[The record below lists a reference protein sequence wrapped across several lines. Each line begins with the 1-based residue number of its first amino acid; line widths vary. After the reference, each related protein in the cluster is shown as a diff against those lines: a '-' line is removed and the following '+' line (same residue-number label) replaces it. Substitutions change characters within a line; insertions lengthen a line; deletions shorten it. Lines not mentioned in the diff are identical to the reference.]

1 MIDLHCHTNKS
12 DNSMNTYEILKIA
25 EKRRIKYLAI
35 TDHDTTLAIY
45 EAISIGKQL
54 GIEIIPGI
62 EISAFDYLTN
72 KMVHILG
79 YYIDPKSSLLN
90 SLCKPIIKMRNE
102 LSKSIVKH
110 MIELGYDIHWELVKN
125 YARGSS
131 CVNKKHIMQA
141 ILDKGYRGD
150 SPNYIYDRMLQL
162 NLNGGMKYLDV
173 NEAIKAISLAG
184 GVPVLAHPGVFD
196 NYDSI
201 ENLVKVGLK
210 GIEVEHPS
218 HSERDKVV
226 CKFYCSKFNL
236 IETGGSDFHG
246 IYGGVKNL
254 LGCSNID
261 LDVINQLKDKSN
273 CGTHN
278 LKVV

>member
-12 DNSMNTYEILKIA
+12 DSSMDTYEILKMA
-25 EKRRIKYLAI
+25 QKRGIKYLSI
-35 TDHDTTLAIY
+35 TDHDTTLAID
-45 EAISIGKQL
+45 EAIRLGRQL

-79 YYIDPKSSLLN
+79 YYIDHKSSLLN

-102 LSKSIVKH
+102 LSKNIVKH
-110 MIELGYDIHWELVKN
+110 MIDLGYDICWELVKN
-125 YARGSS
+125 YAKGSS

-141 ILDKGYRGD
+141 MIDIGNRGD
-150 SPNYIYDRMLQL
+150 SPTDIYNRIIQL

-173 NEAIKAISLAG
+173 NEAIKAILLAG
-184 GVPVLAHPGVFD
+184 GVPVLAHPGVFH
-196 NYDSI
+196 NYESI

-210 GIEVEHPS
+210 GIEVEHPF
-218 HSERDKVV
+218 HLEEDKVI
-226 CKFYCSKFNL
+226 CKFYCNKFNL

-261 LDVINQLKDKSN
+261 LEVIDQLKEKSN

>member
-12 DNSMNTYEILKIA
+12 DNSMNTYEILNIA

-35 TDHDTTLAIY
+35 TDHDTTLAID
-45 EAISIGKQL
+45 EAIRIGKRL
-54 GIEIIPGI
+54 GVEIIPGI

-79 YYIDPKSSLLN
+79 YYIDPRSNLLN

-102 LSKSIVKH
+102 LSKKIVKQ
-110 MIELGYDIHWELVKN
+110 MRYLGYDIQWELVKN
-125 YARGSS
+125 YAKGSS

-141 ILDKGYRGD
+141 LLDKGYRGD
-150 SPNYIYDRMLQL
+150 SPNIYDRMLQL
-162 NLNGGMKYLDV
+162 NLNGGMKYIDV
-173 NEAIKAISLAG
+173 TEAIKAILLAG
-184 GVPVLAHPGVFD
+184 GVPVLAHPGVFG

-218 HSERDKVV
+218 HSEKDKVI

-246 IYGGVKNL
+246 EFGSEKNL
-254 LGCSNID
+254 IGCCNID
-261 LDVINQLKDKSN
+261 VPVIDQLKEKSN
-273 CGTHN
+273 CRTYN